1 MSETIHIS
9 IDGRE
14 KEAQA
19 NDSILQAHLKG
30 DETVTANIG
39 CMGQGVCGACRCL
52 VRKKGE
58 RETQARLACETVA
71 EDGMQVSFI
80 DYYLP
85 AHVSR
90 YDLSDIRDGWAWMSQ
105 LRTIFPEAAHCR
117 HCSGCDR
124 ACPKSLEVQQG
135 IALAVQGELQA
146 AAELFDACIMCNL
159 CTLACPENIRP
170 NHVGLFLRRS
180 HAAQTLRP
188 GDLLRRLDEQSRSE
202 MSIDIS
208 TITTHQGE
216 PA

>member
-1 MSETIHIS
+1 MSETIRIS

-14 KEAQA
+14 QEAQA

-90 YDLSDIRDGWAWMSQ
+90 YDLSDIRDGWAWMTQ

-188 GDLLRRLDEQSRSE
+188 GDLLRRLDEQSRGE
-202 MSIDIS
+202 MTIDIT

-216 PA
+216 HA

>member
-90 YDLSDIRDGWAWMSQ
+90 YDLSDIRDGWAWMTQ

>member
-1 MSETIHIS
+1 MSETIRIS
-9 IDGRE
+9 IDGKE
-14 KEAQA
+14 KEAHSS
-19 NDSILQAHLKG
+19 DSILQAHLKG

-58 RETQARLACETVA
+58 RETSTRLACETLA

-85 AHVSR
+85 ARVSR
-90 YDLSDIRDGWAWMSQ
+90 YGLEDIRDGWEWMTQ
-105 LRTIFPEAAHCR
+105 LRHVFPEAANCR

-124 ACPKSLEVQQG
+124 ACPKGIRVKDG
-135 IALAVQGELQA
+135 IALASQGELQA

-188 GDLLRRLDEQSRSE
+188 GDLLRRLDEQRRGE
-202 MSIDIS
+202 LNIDLS
-208 TITTHQGE
+208 TVAAAQGDH
-216 PA
+216 A

>member
-1 MSETIHIS
+1 MSETIRIS
-9 IDGRE
+9 IDGKE
-14 KEAQA
+14 KEANS

-58 RETQARLACETVA
+58 RDTQPRLACETVA

-85 AHVSR
+85 NQVSR
-90 YDLSDIRDGWAWMSQ
+90 YDLNDIRDGWSWMTH
-105 LRTIFPEAAHCR
+105 LRDIFPEASHCR

-124 ACPKSLEVQQG
+124 ACPKDIEVQRG
-135 IALAVQGELQA
+135 IELASQGELQA

-188 GDLLRRLDEQSRSE
+188 GDLLRRLDQQNRGE
-202 MSIDIS
+202 MVIDIS
-208 TITTHQGE
+208 TVKLPQGE
-216 PA
+216 RA